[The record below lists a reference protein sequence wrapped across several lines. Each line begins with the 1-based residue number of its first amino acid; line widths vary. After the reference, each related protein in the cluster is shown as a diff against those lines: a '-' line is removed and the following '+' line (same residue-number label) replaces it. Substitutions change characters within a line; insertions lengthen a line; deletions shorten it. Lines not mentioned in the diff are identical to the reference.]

1 MGVVYKASDLG
12 LERTVALKFLPPL
25 TSDEA
30 PRLERFITEAR
41 AASALDHPNICTI
54 YEIGET
60 EPGETFIAMAY
71 YSGETLKEKIARGP
85 LPVDRAV
92 DYATQIARGLFQAH
106 QANIVHRDVKPANVI
121 VTDDGVAKI
130 LDFGLA
136 KVEDQQLTRT
146 GELFGTLD
154 YMSPEQIQGE
164 KVGTA
169 TDVWSTGALLFEML
183 SGERPFS
190 GANQAA
196 ILYSVTH
203 AETPSLAAAR
213 PESPPA
219 VVRIVERCLE
229 KDPAQRF
236 TDAGEL
242 LEALEGVREGKG
254 ATAPRSAEAGLAT
267 AVPAPSAAASR
278 PAPSRPAGDVERRR
292 PGWAVGG
299 GLGLAALVAALV
311 VIPGTRGAITGIFAP
326 ERALASTYVAV
337 IPSGGGSEE
346 DRILAEGLTHALT
359 GELAR
364 LGRAGESLVVLPA
377 AEILNLDVR
386 TAQQV
391 HRQYGVD
398 RIVMVAINRVGE
410 PRVTVTLV
418 DPARQLAEINRV
430 DLPIPD
436 DASFQESVPAALAR
450 LMGLRA
456 GPMQRSAATA
466 TTDASAFAYYV
477 QGRGYLARW
486 DDPENLDYAVGLFE
500 QALALDP
507 EFAAA
512 HAGLCET
519 RFEQFRRSNDAGYA
533 DAARASCAE
542 AERLGRDQVEVLV
555 AVASVYVR
563 TGRADEAERTLG
575 EALARDSLDA
585 DAHRWLAWVWEERG
599 DETRAIEEY
608 ETAIR
613 LNPRAW
619 VYHSDLAGWLT
630 FNGRYEEAIPHYRE
644 IRRLVPDNYIGDLG
658 LSGVYMLLGQLGEA
672 ERILQPFIAD
682 PPHPRIVS
690 NLGYV
695 FLQVGRFDEA
705 VEVLEPGLDRYPNDM
720 WIRRWLAHAHHF
732 GGDRRAAVETWR
744 EIAAIGA
751 TLIEVN
757 PANDDVRSA
766 MAEAF
771 VQLGDERRAREHLA
785 VLSAD
790 PALWNYNLFHLGRT
804 LEMLGDRDEALRWIG
819 QAVRRGWPIVNV
831 ETDPW
836 LTDLRADPGYQ
847 EVRERAAAAST
858 RSTPSSSL

>member
-12 LERTVALKFLPPL
+12 LARTVALKFLPPL
-25 TSDEA
+25 TANEA
-30 PRLERFITEAR
+30 PRLERFVTEAR

-60 EPGETFIAMAY
+60 DSGETFIAMAH

-92 DYATQIARGLFQAH
+92 DYATQIARGLFKAH

-121 VTDDGVAKI
+121 VTDEGVAKI

-164 KVGTA
+164 TVGPA
-169 TDVWSTGALLFEML
+169 TDIWSAGALLFEML
-183 SGERPFS
+183 SGARPFS

-196 ILYSVTH
+196 ILYAVTH
-203 AETPSLAAAR
+203 AETPSLAATR
-213 PESPPA
+213 PELPAA

-229 KDPAQRF
+229 KDPARRF

-242 LEALEGVREGKG
+242 LAALESIRASGRD
-254 ATAPRSAEAGLAT
+254 AAPGSVEAG
-267 AVPAPSAAASR
+267 SAAATAR
-278 PAPSRPAGDVERRR
+278 GR
-292 PGWAVGG
+292 PGRAVGG
-299 GLGLAALVAALV
+299 ALAVAALLV
-311 VIPGTRGAITGIFAP
+311 ALLTIPGTRGAITGLFAP

-346 DRILAEGLTHALT
+346 DRVLAEGLTHALT

-364 LGRAGESLVVLPA
+364 LSRAGESLVVLPA
-377 AEILNLDVR
+377 AEVLNLDVR

-436 DASFQESVPAALAR
+436 DPSFQESVPAALTR

-456 GPMQRSAATA
+456 GPVERTARTA
-466 TTDASAFAYYV
+466 TTNASAFAYYV

-486 DDPENLDYAVGLFE
+486 DDPDNLDYAVGLFE
-500 QALALDP
+500 QALAVDP
-507 EFAAA
+507 GFAAA

-519 RFEQFRRSNDAGYA
+519 RFEQFRRTNDASYA
-533 DAARASCAE
+533 DAAGASCAE
-542 AERLGRDQVEVLV
+542 AERLGREQVEVLV

-563 TGRADEAERTLG
+563 TGRSDEAERAL
-575 EALARDSLDA
+575 EDALARDSLDA

-599 DETRAIEEY
+599 DEARAIAEY

-613 LNPRAW
+613 LNPRVW

-630 FNGRYEEAIPHYRE
+630 FNGRYEEAIPHYSE

-658 LSGVYMLLGQLGEA
+658 LSGVYMLLGRFGEA
-672 ERILQPFIAD
+672 ERILQPFRSD

-690 NLGYV
+690 NLGYS
-695 FLQVGRFDEA
+695 FLQAGRFDEA
-705 VEVLEPGLDRYPNDM
+705 VDVLEPGLDRFPNDM

-732 GGDRRAAVETWR
+732 GGDPRAAVETWR
-744 EIAAIGA
+744 EIVAIGA

-757 PANDDVRSA
+757 PANDDARSA

-771 VQLGDERRAREHLA
+771 AQLGDERRAREHIA
-785 VLSAD
+785 VLAAD

-804 LEMLGDRDEALRWIG
+804 FEMLGDRDEALRWIG
-819 QAVRRGWPIVNV
+819 RAVGRGWPIVNV
-831 ETDPW
+831 EIDAW
-836 LTDLRADPGYQ
+836 LADLRADPGYL
-847 EVRERAAAAST
+847 EVRELAEAAGRA
-858 RSTPSSSL
+858 RPSSSPSP